1 MTLAHT
7 GGSVPAMNWDGA
19 TVTVSKGAAVAKL
32 NLQAP
37 ELIIGSLYRNDQV
50 AVPNGYTIAY
60 RGPPGTENAPIRAT
74 MSSLP
79 VPGDPFETYTEIYFG
94 YEAGQTVQY
103 ESPNHFPSILKEDQF
118 LSIRSGTYDA
128 NTGILTINA
137 TADFLGY
144 DPTPGIG
151 MFLATATIQ
160 IKYALVEKPS
170 IEILATGDSVE
181 VSSEDGS
188 FDTFTM
194 QDSNIVGYAPVRIE
208 GNARIITG
216 IESVA
221 DVRFLS
227 GPSTAEQYITAYFIL
242 RELSDITINE
252 LKRASSEDSVRTR
265 LWLKAGEINA
275 EVNRYQGGP
284 RSDFSVKTPIAICG
298 VRGTAFKIT
307 HSVALNKSTCRV
319 FEGGPVDIQGLTPD
333 LAGMLITGD
342 LVEITPT
349 TLTGTFFET
358 VHPRAQGHKTEF
370 FAHADTPAGIALEA
384 DGDLLVLDDS
394 SGNVTRITSVGTA
407 SAYFTAA
414 VPLSGWFGP
423 LLRVD
428 GTAVAAH
435 GDDGKVY
442 QISTLGARTLFATV
456 PDPVTGIAI
465 KADGDLITTSTT
477 GKLHQISTGVML

>member
-1 MTLAHT
+1 
-7 GGSVPAMNWDGA
+7 MNWDGA
-19 TVTVSKGAAVAKL
+19 TITVGNGAAVAKL

-37 ELIIGSLYRNDQV
+37 ELITGILMRNDQV
-50 AVPNGYTIAY
+50 ALPFGYQIGY
-60 RGPPGTENAPIRAT
+60 VGPPGAENAPIRAT

-79 VPGDPFETYTEIYFG
+79 VPGDPFETYTEIFFG
-94 YEAGQTVQY
+94 YEAGQTTQY
-103 ESPNHFPSILKEDQF
+103 ESSIHFPSLLKEDQMDA
-118 LSIRSGTYDA
+118 IRTGTYDA
-128 NTGILTINA
+128 NTGVLTINA

-160 IKYALVEKPS
+160 IKYALVEKLS
-170 IEILATGDSVE
+170 IEIVATGENVE

-188 FDTFTM
+188 FDTFIM
-194 QDSNIVGYAPVRIE
+194 PDSNIVPSAVRIE

-216 IESVA
+216 IESEA
-221 DVRFLS
+221 NVRFLS
-227 GPSTAEQYITAYFIL
+227 GPNNSEEHITAYFIL
-242 RELSDITINE
+242 TELSDITINE
-252 LKRASSEDSVRTR
+252 LKRASREDSVRTR

-319 FEGGPVDIQGLTPD
+319 FEGGPVDIQGQTPD

-358 VHPRAQGHKTEF
+358 VHPRAQGYKKE
-370 FAHADTPAGIALEA
+370 
-384 DGDLLVLDDS
+384 LLQQLQ
-394 SGNVTRITSVGTA
+394 T
-407 SAYFTAA
+407 
-414 VPLSGWFGP
+414 
-423 LLRVD
+423 
-428 GTAVAAH
+428 
-435 GDDGKVY
+435 
-442 QISTLGARTLFATV
+442 
-456 PDPVTGIAI
+456 
-465 KADGDLITTSTT
+465 
-477 GKLHQISTGVML
+477 KLCSSTGAGV